1 MTKRSR
7 IDIDKSAG
15 KKERKLGIQKRI
27 MVFWYKMRYNDFNS
41 VFYEK
46 EKNMGEKYELLRQ
59 GLDAAFIDCNTSSN
73 LAYRPQFV
81 SNDYKEGKKVLSAIE
96 DELLACDEFAI
107 SVAFITMGGITPLL
121 QTFKELE
128 SKGIRGRILTTDYL
142 NFSEPRAINILAGL
156 KNVSVKMYRTKQA
169 PEGFH
174 TKGYIFKNGE
184 IYRIIVGS
192 SNVTQS
198 ALTTNKEWNTK
209 IVSTEQGEY
218 AQDILNEFEKL
229 WDSPCTLEYEKF
241 IKNYT
246 EEYIK
251 NKIIQKQKQTAKE
264 KEIVSLEE
272 YQLKPNSM
280 QVQFI
285 ANLQEL
291 IRKNEKKAL
300 LISATGERDI
310 FMTGE
315 RNLGNIRVS
324 AA

>member
-1 MTKRSR
+1 M
-7 IDIDKSAG
+7 
-15 KKERKLGIQKRI
+15 GIQKRI

-46 EKNMGEKYELLRQ
+46 EENMGEKYELLRQ

-169 PEGFH
+169 PEGFQ

-310 FMTGE
+310 FMTDAG
-315 RNLGNIRVS
+315 NLGNIRVS

>member
-1 MTKRSR
+1 M
-7 IDIDKSAG
+7 
-15 KKERKLGIQKRI
+15 GIQKRI

-310 FMTGE
+310 FMTDE
-315 RNLGNIRVS
+315 RNLEFMRVS
-324 AA
+324 VA